1 MLCYEKKLVWQQMT
15 VPGSKCLL
23 LAWNR
28 LRAPAFLLS
37 SFLFGVS
44 FWGSVNHPVLFQHSS
59 TADHVRGTKKT
70 LNNSMS
76 NFIAAGDWIHH
87 AGKSQFRCWPK
98 WNSTTWCQIWW
109 AFLFVF
115 ALLFCWLFACLL
127 EDLSLIFLAVIYTN
141 IEHYL

>member
-44 FWGSVNHPVLFQHSS
+44 FWGSVNHPVLFQHNS

-76 NFIAAGDWIHH
+76 NFIAAGDSEYTMQERANSD
-87 AGKSQFRCWPK
+87 AGQNEIPQHDAKFDE
-98 WNSTTWCQIWW
+98 
-109 AFLFVF
+109 
-115 ALLFCWLFACLL
+115 LFCLFLLYCFVGCLL
-127 EDLSLIFLAVIYTN
+127 VCLKISA
-141 IEHYL
+141 